1 MLSIRIFQYL
11 LQSIERRFAWRARSI
26 DLAAV
31 VNREDFDGAYGRHP
45 PIEENPQV
53 QTGLEIFSDITKYL
67 AFSVLMVFVVLRR
80 LVCTRCYYYGKRCG
94 AGWGLLASALF
105 TRGRMEQFNESAG
118 IRLAPAVYGL
128 VMLIP
133 LISLAV
139 LLMRESTTSLLVL
152 LAVILAIGF
161 YSSGPGRK
169 RSCVA
174 CKMRLCCK
182 GSIAE

>member
-1 MLSIRIFQYL
+1 M
-11 LQSIERRFAWRARSI
+11 
-26 DLAAV
+26 
-31 VNREDFDGAYGRHP
+31 NKP
-45 PIEENPQV
+45 V
-53 QTGLEIFSDITKYL
+53 QLCESGLESYPVRDVILCNAVMATLIAAGTVACWLLSPVLAGLYL

-182 GSIAE
+182 GSIAK